1 MRWVNELQFTTEAEE
16 ARRQFGWS
24 DDKGES
30 FAVGNMLVFKDR
42 VIVLNKDSVAA
53 AADVA
58 DGSLDFIQLDD
69 DSDPLYW
76 ICDDCEETGNGEPAL
91 RGAP

>member
-1 MRWVNELQFTTEAEE
+1 MIQLT
-16 ARRQFGWS
+16 RRRCCPKCRS
-24 DDKGES
+24 DNLSLAFPAWAKE
-30 FAVGNMLVFKDR
+30 R
-42 VIVLNKDSVAA
+42 
-53 AADVA
+53 A